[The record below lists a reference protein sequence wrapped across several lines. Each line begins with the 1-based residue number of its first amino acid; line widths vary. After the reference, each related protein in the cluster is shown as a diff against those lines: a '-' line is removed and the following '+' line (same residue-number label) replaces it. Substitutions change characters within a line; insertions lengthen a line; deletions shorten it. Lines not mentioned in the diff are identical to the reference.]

1 VSKHAALE
9 QLALLSPGVSAE
21 SASVDPAPHHFA
33 DAVLAQFTDFALYGQ
48 TALVL
53 VLAVSLAAV
62 LAYHPSTLRKATTRD
77 DIEQPKTMILYG
89 LVGALV
95 GHVVHVN
102 QAMALVIFGIGGLMR
117 FRTDV
122 GEAKDTGRLILSAIV
137 GICVGLQS
145 YLVALLATLF
155 GWAIVWYL
163 ERRSVGTVQ
172 LLGVEITKMPATSTA
187 YRKLLLTLGCRVVGE
202 TRSSNKGEVTLVFVT
217 APNINLETLNQ
228 AGELLPLEVRATP
241 AWELR

>member
-1 VSKHAALE
+1 VPESGSHAW
-9 QLALLSPGVSAE
+9 
-21 SASVDPAPHHFA
+21 A
-33 DAVLAQFTDFALYGQ
+33 DALAQFTDFELYGQ
-48 TALVL
+48 TAIVL
-53 VLAVSLAAV
+53 ALAVSLAAV

-89 LVGALV
+89 LVGSLV

-102 QAMALVIFGIGGLMR
+102 HSMALVIFGIGGLMR

-145 YLVALLATLF
+145 YLVALLATVF
-155 GWAIVWYL
+155 GWIIVWYL

-172 LLGVEITKMPATSTA
+172 LLGVEIAKMSTTSTA
-187 YRKLLLTLGCRVVGE
+187 YRKLLQTLGCRVVGE

-217 APNINLETLNQ
+217 APNVSLETLNQ
-228 AGELLPLEVRATP
+228 AGDLLPLEARATA

>member
-1 VSKHAALE
+1 MV
-9 QLALLSPGVSAE
+9 
-21 SASVDPAPHHFA
+21 FA
-33 DAVLAQFTDFALYGQ
+33 DPSVWAKSILVQFTDVALYGQ

-53 VLAVSLAAV
+53 VLAVILAAV

-102 QAMALVIFGIGGLMR
+102 PSMALVIFGIGGLMR

-122 GEAKDTGRLILSAIV
+122 GEAKDTGRLILSALV

-145 YLVALLATLF
+145 YLVALLATVF
-155 GWAIVWYL
+155 GWVIVWYL
-163 ERRSVGTVQ
+163 ERRSVGSVQ
-172 LLGVEITKMPATSTA
+172 LLGVEIAKMPLASAA
-187 YRKLLLTLGCRVVGE
+187 YRALLQSLGCRVVGE
-202 TRSSNKGEVTLVFVT
+202 TRSPNKGEVLMVFVT
-217 APNINLETLNQ
+217 APNVTLEILNR
-228 AGELLPLEVRATP
+228 AGESLPIEVRATP
-241 AWELR
+241 AWELS